1 MQKIDQMKIYKFKI
15 QVFTL
20 LVLLL
25 AFIGCDDEKFLTE
38 DPKTF
43 YTTDNIFSSETQ
55 VDQVLITM
63 YSDLRQF
70 RTRNY
75 QAKGFSTDV
84 MDAPEFRVSTTFGD
98 YSRINP
104 ESSQFSDTYNFYYRL
119 IANANTAL
127 YAANLESISFESAER
142 KAYLVAQARFFR
154 AYAHGIL
161 AELFGGVP
169 IVTEIATEP
178 RYDYVR
184 ETREATYQFAIDELE
199 AILNDLPE
207 TTTQDGRI
215 VKGAA
220 QHYLAEFYLGL
231 GIETSNAAAYDQAI
245 KYASDVINGGTYA
258 LMTERFGARKD
269 EPGKDVYWDL
279 FRINNINYSDGNME
293 SIWTFQIDFDAYLA
307 EDGESYLNYPR
318 YYMPV
323 YRAIVGFDGVAEDAG
338 GRGVAFYKQTP
349 YAGDLVWD
357 ESISANDQ
365 RGAEHNIIRT
375 IIYNDPNY
383 PDLYGTE
390 VPQDVIDFT
399 NEGRGWV
406 YPIIFKLTTDQF
418 VGLDQGQNRSN
429 LFRDEY
435 AIRLAETILLRAEAY
450 HRKGD
455 NQMAANDL
463 NLIRARAQCDI
474 MVAPGDVDID
484 FILDERARELFGE
497 ECRWN
502 TLLRMGGTVAVD
514 RIREYAM
521 HPVTPLTLTFDYN
534 LWPIPQSAIDRNKD
548 VKMAQNPGWENR

>member
-1 MQKIDQMKIYKFKI
+1 MKIDRLKI
-15 QVFTL
+15 QFLTL
-20 LVLLL
+20 LLI
-25 AFIGCDDEKFLTE
+25 ATSFGCNDEEFLEE

-43 YTTDNIFSSETQ
+43 YTTENIFSTEAQ

-63 YSDLRQF
+63 YSRLRNF
-70 RTRNY
+70 RTTNF

-84 MDAPEFRVSTTFGD
+84 MDAPFFRISTTFGD

-104 ESSQFSDTYNFYYRL
+104 ESSQFSATYNFYYDM
-119 IANANTAL
+119 IGTANTAIF
-127 YAANLESISFESAER
+127 AADLGDITFSSEER
-142 KAYLVAQARFFR
+142 RAYVLAQARFFR

-169 IVTEIATEP
+169 IVTEIATVP
-178 RYDYVR
+178 RFDYVR
-184 ETREATYQFAIDELE
+184 ETRAAVYQFAIDELE
-199 AILNDLPE
+199 AIVNDLPE
-207 TTTQDGRI
+207 TTPQDGRL
-215 VKGAA
+215 VRGAA

-231 GIETSNAAAYDQAI
+231 GIETNDASAYDQAI
-245 KYASDVINGGTYA
+245 KYASDVIDGGTYS
-258 LMTERFGARKD
+258 LMMDRFGERMN

-279 FRINNINYSDGNME
+279 FRRNNINYNDGNME
-293 SIWTFQIDFDAYLA
+293 SIWTFQVDFDAFLGG
-307 EDGESYLNYPR
+307 DNQSVLNYPR

-375 IIYNDPNY
+375 IIYNDPAY
-383 PDLYGTE
+383 PDLIGKV

-406 YPIIFKLTTDQF
+406 YPIIFKLTTDDF

-435 AIRLAETILLRAEAY
+435 AIRLPETMLLRAEAY

-455 NQMAANDL
+455 DQSAADDINM
-463 NLIRARAQCDI
+463 IRQRAQCDI
-474 MVAPGDVDID
+474 LITAADVDID

-514 RIREYAM
+514 RLRQYAM
-521 HPVTPLTLTFDYN
+521 HEITPLTLTFDYN
-534 LWPIPQSAIDRNKD
+534 LWPIPQGAIDRNKD
-548 VKMAQNPGWENR
+548 VKWEQNPGWDNR

>member
-1 MQKIDQMKIYKFKI
+1 MKINKI
-15 QVFTL
+15 QIPVFTL
-20 LVLLL
+20 LLLL
-25 AFIGCDDEKFLTE
+25 TFIGCDDEDFLTE
-38 DPKTF
+38 KPKTF

-55 VDQVLITM
+55 VDQVLVTL
-63 YSDLRQF
+63 YSDLRNF
-70 RTRNY
+70 RHRNY

-84 MDAPEFRVSTTFGD
+84 MDAPEFRIATTFGD

-104 ESSQFSDTYNFYYRL
+104 ESSQFSDTYNFYYEL
-119 IANANTAL
+119 IATANTAL
-127 YAANLESISFESAER
+127 FAANLESISFESEGKR
-142 KAYLVAQARFFR
+142 LYMIAQARFFR

-169 IVTEIATEP
+169 IVTETVSEP

-184 ETREATYQFAIDELE
+184 ESRADTYQFAIEELE
-199 AILNDLPE
+199 AILENLPE
-207 TTTQDGRI
+207 TTTQDGRV

-220 QHYLAEFYLGL
+220 QHYLSEFYLGL
-231 GIETSNAAAYDQAI
+231 GIETSSAAAYDKAI
-245 KYASDVINGGTYA
+245 KYASDVIAGPYA
-258 LMTERFGARKD
+258 LMTERFGERKD

-279 FRINNINYSDGNME
+279 FRIDNVNYSDGNTE
-293 SIWTFQIDFDAYLA
+293 SIWTFQVDFDAFLA
-307 EDGESYLNYPR
+307 EDGQSYLNYPR

-323 YRAIVGFDGVAEDAG
+323 YRAIIGFDGVAEDAG

-357 ESISANDQ
+357 ASISSNDQ

-375 IIYNDPNY
+375 IIYNDPVGF
-383 PDLYGTE
+383 PDLAGKE
-390 VPQDVIDFT
+390 IPQDVIDFH

-435 AIRLAETILLRAEAY
+435 AIRLAETILLRAEAH

-455 NQMAANDL
+455 NLSAANDI
-463 NLIRARAQCDI
+463 NMIRTRAQCDI
-474 MVAPGDVDID
+474 MAAAADVDID

-514 RIREYAM
+514 RIRKYAM
-521 HPVTPLTLTFDYN
+521 HPITPLTLTFDYN
-534 LWPIPQSAIDRNKD
+534 LWAIPQSTIDRNKD
-548 VKMAQNPGWENR
+548 VPMAQNPGWDNR

>member
-1 MQKIDQMKIYKFKI
+1 MKINNIKI

-20 LVLLL
+20 LLLL
-25 AFIGCDDEKFLTE
+25 TFIGCNDEEFLTE
-38 DPKTF
+38 KPKTF
-43 YTTDNIFSSETQ
+43 YTTNNIFSSETQ

-63 YSDLRQF
+63 YSMLRNF
-70 RTRNY
+70 RTTNF

-84 MDAPEFRVSTTFGD
+84 MDAPEFRISTTFGD

-104 ESSQFSDTYNFYYRL
+104 ESAEFSNTYNFYYDL
-119 IANANTAL
+119 IATANTAL
-127 YAANLESISFESAER
+127 YAANLESITFESAEK
-142 KAYLVAQARFFR
+142 KAYMIAQARFFR

-169 IVTEIATEP
+169 IVTETVTEP
-178 RYDYVR
+178 RFDYER
-184 ETREATYQFAIDELE
+184 ATREETYQYAIDELE
-199 AILNDLPE
+199 AIVGDLPE
-207 TTTQDGRI
+207 TTAQDGRL

-220 QHYLAEFYLGL
+220 QHYLSEFYLGL
-231 GIETSNAAAYDQAI
+231 GIETSNSTAYNQAI
-245 KYASDVINGGTYA
+245 KYASDLINSGTYS
-258 LMTERFGARKD
+258 LMKERFGVRMN
-269 EPGKDVYWDL
+269 EPDKDVYWDL
-279 FRINNINYSDGNME
+279 FRDDNINYSDGNKE

-307 EDGESYLNYPR
+307 EDRQSYLNYPR

-338 GRGVAFYKQTP
+338 GRGVSFYKQTP
-349 YAGDLVWD
+349 YAGDMVWD

-375 IIYNDPNY
+375 IIFNDPNY
-383 PDLYGTE
+383 PDLIGTV

-418 VGLDQGQNRSN
+418 VGLDQGQDRSN

-435 AIRLAETILLRAEAY
+435 AIRLTETILLRAEAY
-450 HRKGD
+450 YRKGD
-455 NQMAANDL
+455 NQKAADDL
-463 NLIRARAQCDI
+463 NMIRSRAQCDV
-474 MVAPGDVDID
+474 MVAPGDVDLD
-484 FILDERARELFGE
+484 FILDERTRELFGE

-514 RIREYAM
+514 RIRKYAM
-521 HPVTPLTLTFDYN
+521 HNLTRLTLNFDYN

>member
-1 MQKIDQMKIYKFKI
+1 MKIDKFKI
-15 QVFTL
+15 QFLALL
-20 LVLLL
+20 LVVM
-25 AFIGCDDEKFLTE
+25 AMGCNDDEFLLE
-38 DPKTF
+38 EPKTF
-43 YTTDNIFSSETQ
+43 YTFENIFSSESQ
-55 VDQVLITM
+55 VDQLLITM
-63 YSDLRQF
+63 YSRMRNF
-70 RTRNY
+70 RTTNF

-84 MDAPEFRVSTTFGD
+84 MDAPEFRIVTTFSD

-104 ESSQFSDTYNFYYRL
+104 ESSEFSNTYSFYYEL
-119 IANANTAL
+119 IATANTAI
-127 YAANLESISFESAER
+127 YAANLDEITFESEEKR
-142 KAYLVAQARFFR
+142 AYTLAQARFFR

-178 RYDYVR
+178 RFDYVR
-184 ETREATYQFAIDELE
+184 ETRAATYQFAIDELE
-199 AILNDLPE
+199 AILDNLPE
-207 TTTQDGRI
+207 TTVQDGRI

-231 GIETSNAAAYDQAI
+231 GIETSNASAYDQAI
-245 KYASDVINGGTYA
+245 KHASDVIDGGTYA
-258 LMTERFGARKD
+258 LMTVRFGERMN

-279 FRINNINYSDGNME
+279 FRINNISYNDGNME
-293 SIWTFQIDFDAYLA
+293 SIWTFQVDFDAFLT
-307 EDGESYLNYPR
+307 EDGQSYLNYPR

-323 YRAIVGFDGVAEDAG
+323 YRAILGFDGVAEDAG

-349 YAGDLVWD
+349 YAGDMIWND
-357 ESISANDQ
+357 PISANDQ
-365 RGAEHNIIRT
+365 RGAAHNIIRT
-375 IIYNDPNY
+375 IIYNDPNF
-383 PDLYGTE
+383 PDLFGKV
-390 VPQDVIDFT
+390 VPQEVIDET

-429 LFRDEY
+429 LFRDDY

-455 NQMAANDL
+455 NQNAAIDINK
-463 NLIRARAQCDI
+463 IRSRAQCDV
-474 MVAPGDVDID
+474 MVSAGEVDID

-514 RIREYAM
+514 RIRKYAM
-521 HPVTPLTLTFDYN
+521 HEITPLTLTFDYN
-534 LWPIPQSAIDRNKD
+534 LWPIPQSVIDRNKD
-548 VKMAQNPGWENR
+548 APMEQNPGWVNR

>member
-1 MQKIDQMKIYKFKI
+1 MIIDKFKI
-15 QVFTL
+15 QFFA
-20 LVLLL
+20 LLL
-25 AFIGCDDEKFLTE
+25 ILFSIGCNDEEFLQE

-43 YTTDNIFSSETQ
+43 YTTENIFSTESQ

-63 YSDLRQF
+63 YSRLRNF
-70 RTRNY
+70 RTTNF

-84 MDAPEFRVSTTFGD
+84 MDAPEFRISTTFGD

-104 ESSQFSDTYNFYYRL
+104 ESSQFSDTYNFYYDL
-119 IANANTAL
+119 IGTANTAI
-127 YAANLESISFESAER
+127 YAANLEEISFASEER
-142 KAYLVAQARFFR
+142 KAYMLAQARFFR

-169 IVTEIATEP
+169 IVTEIVTEP
-178 RYDYVR
+178 RFDYVR
-184 ETREATYQFAIDELE
+184 QTRAATYQFAIEELE

-207 TTTQDGRI
+207 TTTQDGR
-215 VKGAA
+215 VVRGAA

-231 GIETSNAAAYDQAI
+231 GIETSDASAYDEAI
-245 KYASDVINGGTYA
+245 KYASDVIDGGTFS
-258 LMTERFGARKD
+258 LMTERFGDRMD

-279 FRINNINYSDGNME
+279 FRRNNINYSDGNME
-293 SIWTFQIDFDAYLA
+293 SIWTFQVDFDAYLA
-307 EDGESYLNYPR
+307 GDGQSYLNYPR

-338 GRGVAFYKQTP
+338 GRGVSFYKQTP

-375 IIYNDPNY
+375 IIYNDPAY
-383 PDLYGTE
+383 PDLIGKE

-406 YPIIFKLTTDQF
+406 YPIIFKLTTDDF
-418 VGLDQGQNRSN
+418 VGLDQGENRSN

-450 HRKGD
+450 HRKGE
-455 NQMAANDL
+455 NQLAADDINM
-463 NLIRARAQCDI
+463 IRERAQCDI
-474 MVAPGDVDID
+474 LITAGDVDID

-521 HPVTPLTLTFDYN
+521 HDLTRLTLNFDYN
-534 LWPIPQSAIDRNKD
+534 LWPIPQSVIDRNKD
-548 VKMAQNPGWENR
+548 VKMEQNPGWENR